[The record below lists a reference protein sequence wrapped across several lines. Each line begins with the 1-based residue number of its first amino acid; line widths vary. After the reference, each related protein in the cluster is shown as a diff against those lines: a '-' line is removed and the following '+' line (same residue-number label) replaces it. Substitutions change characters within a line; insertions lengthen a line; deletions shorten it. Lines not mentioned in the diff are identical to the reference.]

1 MYALNRAI
9 ARRVFH
15 LKVEGAEHLPEDG
28 PFVLTP
34 NHVSFLDG
42 FAVAAA
48 LDYRQLRHTYWAGR
62 VGAAFSN
69 PFTRLISRLGHVV
82 PIDSHR
88 AVFSSLTFGAVV
100 LKHQDSLIWFPE
112 GHRSPTGE
120 LQTFKPG
127 IGMLL
132 DRYPVPVVPV
142 FIDGTH
148 EAMPPG
154 RIWVQPKKVTVVF
167 GKPLDP
173 GELEQQGEGDQPQ
186 TRIVQALHQH
196 VAETMSARS

>member
-1 MYALNRAI
+1 
-9 ARRVFH
+9 
-15 LKVEGAEHLPEDG
+15 VEGIEHLPEEG

-34 NHVSFLDG
+34 NHISFLDP

-48 LDYRQLRHTYWAGR
+48 LDYPRLRHTYWAGR
-62 VGAAFSN
+62 VGAAFGN
-69 PFTRLISRLGHVV
+69 PLTRRISRLAQAF

-88 AVFSSLTFGAVV
+88 AVFSSLAFGAAV
-100 LKHQDSLIWFPE
+100 LGSRRNLIWFPE

-120 LQTFKPG
+120 LQAFKPG

-154 RIWVQPKKVTVVF
+154 RVWVQPRKVTVIF
-167 GKPLDP
+167 GNPLDP
-173 GELEQQGEGDQPQ
+173 RELEQQGEGDAPQ
-186 TRIVQALHQH
+186 SRIVQALHRH
-196 VAETMSARS
+196 VAEMMGARD